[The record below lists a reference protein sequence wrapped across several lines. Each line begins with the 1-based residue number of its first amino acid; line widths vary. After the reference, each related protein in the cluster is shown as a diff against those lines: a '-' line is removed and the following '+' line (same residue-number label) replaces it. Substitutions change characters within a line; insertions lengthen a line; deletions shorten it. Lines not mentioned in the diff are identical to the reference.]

1 MHDCLKILSYAAP
14 LFFMILQYFASKI
27 CILGGTAIENI
38 IVAHELG
45 FEHQV
50 PGLSLATSLHLLS
63 FSLSLFLSLL
73 LLFSII
79 ICSYFCSFCCCF
91 FVHGAREI
99 NFILWAMGMVSCMGC
114 GYGLV
119 CHSIMGGGLTA

>member
-1 MHDCLKILSYAAP
+1 MLNYAHFRAS
-14 LFFMILQYFASKI
+14 FFMILQYFASKI

-63 FSLSLFLSLL
+63 FSLSLSEFAAA
-73 LLFSII
+73 F
-79 ICSYFCSFCCCF
+79 
-91 FVHGAREI
+91 
-99 NFILWAMGMVSCMGC
+99 
-114 GYGLV
+114 
-119 CHSIMGGGLTA
+119 